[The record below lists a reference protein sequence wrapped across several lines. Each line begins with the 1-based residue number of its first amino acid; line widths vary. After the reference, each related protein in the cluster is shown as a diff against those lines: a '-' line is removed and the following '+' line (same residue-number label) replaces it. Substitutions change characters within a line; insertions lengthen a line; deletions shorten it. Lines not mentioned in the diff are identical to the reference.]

1 MDLVIVN
8 KQKHVHYILP
18 IIIFFST
25 IILSYAKIQETA
37 LPFLLPLFIVSFYS
51 GYLYLT
57 CFLTAIIGISII
69 NQDTF
74 TIVVIITLLLT
85 IYLLNFTHLLKTKY
99 ISFIITANLIPF
111 FYANHYNIL
120 QTTVLVMLT
129 LFNCYL
135 DQEIIPLIIHQNK
148 NVLNIKRLQALI
160 VVVCTLFISF
170 IPFNTTYTMIFLR
183 YFLLISIYYLSIE
196 KVMPII
202 LYLSILLMLIA
213 PSLKDDVLSLILP
226 MSFFFMMQPKNKYL
240 FISIFLLSHITLP
253 FFINYNYF
261 YYAFVILVP
270 VFLFMISPQFKNK
283 KIKINPEF
291 IEISYQEQ
299 LKSKA
304 DAFASLFHQL
314 TEVFKEENQET
325 HLSEYVGYV
334 YEDVCHHCSSKK
346 YCFYSQEGMSRLGK
360 LISKGIQKDLEVD
373 DYNYIYQHCLKPDDY
388 LKSLKNHQKGYFKM
402 LKVNHAHDHL
412 KKDLFQ
418 EFSIMGHVFQNF
430 SKKIDEQDNEKKIL
444 EHLKAYHFEVYYLKK
459 IKKDYEN
466 YMLEIGIEDIDEKT
480 VTEELIP
487 ILENYLNESL
497 DLVSIKKQHL
507 QIGYTSILLKHEL
520 KYTLQLAKKQYALDQ
535 QCGDSILTFGLD
547 EHHYVALSD
556 GMGQGYIAYKESKLT
571 LDVLSQLLKNGI
583 QLRDTLNTLNTLL
596 KIKNQGDMYT
606 TLDLFDFNLMNSRL
620 KVIKYG
626 AYESYLIRNHQID
639 VLHSHSLPV
648 GMASTM
654 KMVSYDMKIK
664 ENDILILTS
673 DGVGE
678 HFFDL
683 LKKYQEEIEK
693 MSVYEIV
700 SFLFQKSFQK
710 KDLDDMSIIVI
721 KVVNRN

>member
-51 GYLYLT
+51 GYLYLI

-85 IYLLNFTHLLKTKY
+85 IYLLNFTHLLRTKY
-99 ISFIITANLIPF
+99 ISFIMTAILIPF

-226 MSFFFMMQPKNKYL
+226 MSFFFMIQPKNKYL
-240 FISIFLLSHITLP
+240 FMSIFLLSHITLP

-291 IEISYQEQ
+291 IEIS
-299 LKSKA
+299 
-304 DAFASLFHQL
+304 
-314 TEVFKEENQET
+314 FKN
-325 HLSEYVGYV
+325 
-334 YEDVCHHCSSKK
+334 
-346 YCFYSQEGMSRLGK
+346 
-360 LISKGIQKDLEVD
+360 
-373 DYNYIYQHCLKPDDY
+373 N
-388 LKSLKNHQKGYFKM
+388 
-402 LKVNHAHDHL
+402 LKVKQMLLHL
-412 KKDLFQ
+412 YFINSQKF
-418 EFSIMGHVFQNF
+418 
-430 SKKIDEQDNEKKIL
+430 
-444 EHLKAYHFEVYYLKK
+444 LKKK
-459 IKKDYEN
+459 IKK
-466 YMLEIGIEDIDEKT
+466 
-480 VTEELIP
+480 P
-487 ILENYLNESL
+487 IYLNMW
-497 DLVSIKKQHL
+497 DMFMRMCVI
-507 QIGYTSILLKHEL
+507 I
-520 KYTLQLAKKQYALDQ
+520 
-535 QCGDSILTFGLD
+535 
-547 EHHYVALSD
+547 V
-556 GMGQGYIAYKESKLT
+556 
-571 LDVLSQLLKNGI
+571 LLKNI
-583 QLRDTLNTLNTLL
+583 VFIV
-596 KIKNQGDMYT
+596 K
-606 TLDLFDFNLMNSRL
+606 
-620 KVIKYG
+620 
-626 AYESYLIRNHQID
+626 
-639 VLHSHSLPV
+639 
-648 GMASTM
+648 
-654 KMVSYDMKIK
+654 K
-664 ENDILILTS
+664 E
-673 DGVGE
+673 
-678 HFFDL
+678 
-683 LKKYQEEIEK
+683 
-693 MSVYEIV
+693 
-700 SFLFQKSFQK
+700 
-710 KDLDDMSIIVI
+710 
-721 KVVNRN
+721 

>member
-51 GYLYLT
+51 GYLYLI

-85 IYLLNFTHLLKTKY
+85 IYLLNFTHLLRTKY
-99 ISFIITANLIPF
+99 ISFIMTAILIPF

-226 MSFFFMMQPKNKYL
+226 MSFFFMIQPKNKYL
-240 FISIFLLSHITLP
+240 FMSIFLLSHITLP

-325 HLSEYVGYV
+325 HLSEY
-334 YEDVCHHCSSKK
+334 
-346 YCFYSQEGMSRLGK
+346 LGT
-360 LISKGIQKDLEVD
+360 I
-373 DYNYIYQHCLKPDDY
+373 
-388 LKSLKNHQKGYFKM
+388 SLKNIDLKNKNAEYAISTRKKARGTGANQKATESLLKYGFDKLQLHRIYLNVLSSNKRAISFYKKCGFIYEGKFK
-402 LKVNHAHDHL
+402 DHL
-412 KKDLFQ
+412 FIDDRYQDLEWYAICKK
-418 EFSIMGHVFQNF
+418 
-430 SKKIDEQDNEKKIL
+430 
-444 EHLKAYHFEVYYLKK
+444 
-459 IKKDYEN
+459 
-466 YMLEIGIEDIDEKT
+466 
-480 VTEELIP
+480 
-487 ILENYLNESL
+487 
-497 DLVSIKKQHL
+497 
-507 QIGYTSILLKHEL
+507 
-520 KYTLQLAKKQYALDQ
+520 
-535 QCGDSILTFGLD
+535 
-547 EHHYVALSD
+547 
-556 GMGQGYIAYKESKLT
+556 
-571 LDVLSQLLKNGI
+571 
-583 QLRDTLNTLNTLL
+583 
-596 KIKNQGDMYT
+596 
-606 TLDLFDFNLMNSRL
+606 
-620 KVIKYG
+620 
-626 AYESYLIRNHQID
+626 
-639 VLHSHSLPV
+639 
-648 GMASTM
+648 
-654 KMVSYDMKIK
+654 
-664 ENDILILTS
+664 
-673 DGVGE
+673 
-678 HFFDL
+678 
-683 LKKYQEEIEK
+683 
-693 MSVYEIV
+693 
-700 SFLFQKSFQK
+700 
-710 KDLDDMSIIVI
+710 
-721 KVVNRN
+721 

>member
-99 ISFIITANLIPF
+99 ISFIITAILIPF

-226 MSFFFMMQPKNKYL
+226 MSFFFMMQPKNK
-240 FISIFLLSHITLP
+240 
-253 FFINYNYF
+253 
-261 YYAFVILVP
+261 
-270 VFLFMISPQFKNK
+270 
-283 KIKINPEF
+283 
-291 IEISYQEQ
+291 
-299 LKSKA
+299 
-304 DAFASLFHQL
+304 
-314 TEVFKEENQET
+314 
-325 HLSEYVGYV
+325 
-334 YEDVCHHCSSKK
+334 
-346 YCFYSQEGMSRLGK
+346 
-360 LISKGIQKDLEVD
+360 
-373 DYNYIYQHCLKPDDY
+373 
-388 LKSLKNHQKGYFKM
+388 
-402 LKVNHAHDHL
+402 
-412 KKDLFQ
+412 
-418 EFSIMGHVFQNF
+418 
-430 SKKIDEQDNEKKIL
+430 
-444 EHLKAYHFEVYYLKK
+444 
-459 IKKDYEN
+459 
-466 YMLEIGIEDIDEKT
+466 
-480 VTEELIP
+480 
-487 ILENYLNESL
+487 
-497 DLVSIKKQHL
+497 
-507 QIGYTSILLKHEL
+507 
-520 KYTLQLAKKQYALDQ
+520 
-535 QCGDSILTFGLD
+535 
-547 EHHYVALSD
+547 
-556 GMGQGYIAYKESKLT
+556 
-571 LDVLSQLLKNGI
+571 
-583 QLRDTLNTLNTLL
+583 
-596 KIKNQGDMYT
+596 
-606 TLDLFDFNLMNSRL
+606 
-620 KVIKYG
+620 
-626 AYESYLIRNHQID
+626 
-639 VLHSHSLPV
+639 
-648 GMASTM
+648 
-654 KMVSYDMKIK
+654 
-664 ENDILILTS
+664 
-673 DGVGE
+673 
-678 HFFDL
+678 
-683 LKKYQEEIEK
+683 
-693 MSVYEIV
+693 
-700 SFLFQKSFQK
+700 
-710 KDLDDMSIIVI
+710 
-721 KVVNRN
+721 